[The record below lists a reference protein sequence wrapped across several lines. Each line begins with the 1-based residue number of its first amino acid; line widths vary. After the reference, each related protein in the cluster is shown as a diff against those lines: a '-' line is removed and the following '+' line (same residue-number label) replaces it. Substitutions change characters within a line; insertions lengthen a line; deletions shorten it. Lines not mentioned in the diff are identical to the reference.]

1 MKGFG
6 LPQEDRQFQNKWRQK
21 VHGQLINP
29 RPPRKWQLKR
39 YIFTEACNC

>member
-21 VHGQLINP
+21 VHGQLSVH
-29 RPPRKWQLKR
+29 L
-39 YIFTEACNC
+39 ESGS